1 MSDAQDPKLLW
12 FNFLKVFT
20 RALVQ
25 INLYKPDHPQVKLA
39 LEEGQTLLAQISE
52 SLSGAEFSLTLDH
65 DKLVINGLP
74 LLTADKL
81 PNSLR
86 NLFTRFRIQTISFK
100 AGADA
105 ADLLALCQVQA
116 HKGDPKAF
124 LKERGIDRVRLD
136 EAVYARVTP
145 GQQPGQGG
153 PGGAGAGQ
161 GAGTGQ
167 GQGGGAGPGAGPGAG
182 GNGGQGAGAGQGQG
196 GGAGPG
202 QGQGAGGTG
211 AGSGTGNAAV
221 DTVSGRIENL
231 GLESALAEV
240 VARVTQDPEE
250 RRRIMALLAA
260 KFKQE
265 METTVNKALE
275 GIRGEK
281 KKVENDMVRAE
292 SVMGSIADGVVV
304 VDKEGK
310 ILMMNPQAEAI
321 SGKPLAELSGK
332 KIVDLSQIEDQVV
345 SLAREITSD
354 SKADISKDVAKAGP
368 AALAEAVKKATAI
381 IQNEDGKIVG
391 TVSIPTDAVK
401 LKQAE
406 QLQQDFIANMTHEL
420 RSPLTSIKAA
430 LELMS
435 RDTAK
440 DAGSKNVLNTAIRN
454 TERLNGIITDI
465 LDFSKLQSGK
475 LVLRQE
481 DEQPEEI
488 AREAVDAMR
497 AWANS
502 KGVKLEAHTE
512 AGLPR
517 IYADRRRTVQVLIN
531 LISNAIKF
539 TPSGGAIE
547 VSADAGK
554 ETMSGS
560 VFFSVKDTGAGIKP
574 EDQAKIFEKFVQ
586 AASGEKVG
594 GTGLGLAI
602 TKAMVIMQG
611 GKISLES
618 EPGRGSTFRV
628 SLPVF
633 KGQTEQSSFEP
644 MPQTKEE
651 AKSWWQRLLGM

>member
-1 MSDAQDPKLLW
+1 MTPGQDQKLLW

-52 SLSGAEFSLTLDH
+52 ALGGADFSVTLDQ
-65 DKLVINGLP
+65 DKLLINGSA

-86 NLFTRFRIQTISFK
+86 NLYSKFRIQTITFTK
-100 AGADA
+100 GADA

-116 HKGDPKAF
+116 HKGEAKTF
-124 LKERGIDRVRLD
+124 LKDRGIERVKLD

-145 GQQPGQGG
+145 GMQPGQGG
-153 PGGAGAGQ
+153 AGPGGPGTGGGAGLGAGAGAGAGQ
-161 GAGTGQ
+161 GVGQ
-167 GQGGGAGPGAGPGAG
+167 GPGTAGA
-182 GNGGQGAGAGQGQG
+182 GAGAGQGPG
-196 GGAGPG
+196 TAGAGT
-202 QGQGAGGTG
+202 GQGAGTA
-211 AGSGTGNAAV
+211 AGSFE
-221 DTVSGRIENL
+221 GRIENL
-231 GLESALAEV
+231 GLESALAEI

-250 RRRIMALLAA
+250 RRRILQLLIA
-260 KFKQE
+260 KFKLE
-265 METTVNKALE
+265 METTVTRALE

-281 KKVENDMVRAE
+281 KKVENDMVRTE
-292 SVMGSIADGVVV
+292 SVMTSMADGVVV

-321 SGKPLAELSGK
+321 SGRPLAQLSGK

-345 SLAREITSD
+345 SLAREITTSD
-354 SKADISKDVAKAGP
+354 TKADVSKEVQRSGSAG
-368 AALAEAVKKATAI
+368 LAETVKKATAI

-435 RDTAK
+435 RDATK
-440 DAGSKNVLNTAIRN
+440 DAGEKGMLNTAIRN
-454 TERLNGIITDI
+454 TERLNSIITDI

-475 LVLRQE
+475 LILHQE
-481 DEQPEEI
+481 DETPGDI

-497 AWANS
+497 AWASS
-502 KGVKLEAHTE
+502 KGLKLEARLE
-512 AGLPR
+512 SELPR
-517 IYADRRRTVQVLIN
+517 IYADKRRTVQVLIN

-547 VSADAGK
+547 VSVDAGK
-554 ETMSGS
+554 EALSDS
-560 VFFSVKDTGAGIKP
+560 VFFSVKDSGSGIKK

-611 GKISLES
+611 GKITLDS

-628 SLPVF
+628 SMPVF
-633 KGQTEQSSFEP
+633 KGQSEQQSFEP
-644 MPQTKEE
+644 IPETREE
-651 AKSWWQRLLGM
+651 AKAWWRKLLGM